1 MDLARAPRRNARKKG
16 SGYENVTEREVCTEK
31 YQTEVFF
38 VQTEPVYRGS
48 LYKKTEVRYFS
59 VPSEEVNKK
68 FIIWYL

>member
-38 VQTEPVYRGS
+38 VQTEPVYRA
-48 LYKKTEVRYFS
+48 
-59 VPSEEVNKK
+59 K
-68 FIIWYL
+68 FVQKDRGPIFLCTKRGG